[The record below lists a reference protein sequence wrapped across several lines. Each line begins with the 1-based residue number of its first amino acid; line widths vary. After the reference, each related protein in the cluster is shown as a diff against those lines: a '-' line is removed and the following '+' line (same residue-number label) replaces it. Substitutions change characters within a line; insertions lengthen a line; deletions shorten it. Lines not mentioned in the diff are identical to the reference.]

1 MDSQVHRKQGK
12 AEKAAQTR
20 GDCEDTMIKMQYNT
34 LDWILEY
41 KKNQ

>member
-20 GDCEDTMIKMQYNT
+20 GDYEDTMIKMQYNT
-34 LDWILEY
+34 LDWILEH